1 MRSRLQRHSSW
12 IKAAHS
18 LPEGIITHLLSENTS
33 LADYFYCSES
43 VSLVSP
49 GHLDLWKTIV
59 LYLVQYVLVFFFF
72 LYRSMKCGAKSNKKD
87 ISDTVSIPKLLQ
99 YQRSDILQAMIGQL
113 PVILQYFFF
122 GAFEAGIVSIVL
134 LVKKLIN
141 FVSGPTSKIFLPEF
155 SRLYQAGDKKK
166 LASSFS
172 MIMRI
177 QMLFVG
183 PLSVVLIGYPQVIL
197 KFLAK
202 EMLTQTELFIGC
214 SFVFLFAATLGPC
227 GGLMQMTDH
236 EKADNVFREAAIFL
250 MLLVFAV
257 MHRNPLFALYGLCI
271 QTFAESF
278 SKFVFVCRWFGY
290 VPVKIRTYVSWW
302 ILPGFCIL
310 MTYLFHLQASLLM
323 MLLMSGSVF
332 LFRLI
337 MELYSDNNLF
347 RLLASRKK

>member
-1 MRSRLQRHSSW
+1 
-12 IKAAHS
+12 
-18 LPEGIITHLLSENTS
+18 
-33 LADYFYCSES
+33 
-43 VSLVSP
+43 
-49 GHLDLWKTIV
+49 
-59 LYLVQYVLVFFFF
+59 
-72 LYRSMKCGAKSNKKD
+72 
-87 ISDTVSIPKLLQ
+87 
-99 YQRSDILQAMIGQL
+99 
-113 PVILQYFFF
+113 
-122 GAFEAGIVSIVL
+122 
-134 LVKKLIN
+134 
-141 FVSGPTSKIFLPEF
+141 
-155 SRLYQAGDKKK
+155 
-166 LASSFS
+166 

-183 PLSVVLIGYPQVIL
+183 PLSIVLIGYPQVIL

-202 EMLTQTELFIGC
+202 EMLTQTGLFIGC

-290 VPVKIRTYVSWW
+290 IPVKIRTYVSWW

-310 MTYLFHLQASLLM
+310 MTYLFHLQASILM

-337 MELYSDNNLF
+337 TELYSDNNLF